1 MFIVIW
7 KQPVTCE
14 KLLDQA
20 MKMARLEGR
29 CSDYCLYLDGKDD
42 DAGAT
47 VCMCLY
53 TQVTW

>member
-1 MFIVIW
+1 M
-7 KQPVTCE
+7 TCE